1 MQIPP
6 MVGRNVLLVH
16 SGTTACQSGLLY
28 AGNTMR
34 QYGCMQ
40 VIWCVSMAVYAGD
53 MVCQYGCMQ
62 VIWYVSTAVYAGDMV
77 C

>member
-1 MQIPP
+1 MS
-6 MVGRNVLLVH
+6 VW
-16 SGTTACQSGLLY
+16 LY
-28 AGNTMR
+28 
-34 QYGCMQ
+34 MQ
-40 VIWCVSMAVYAGD
+40 VIWYVSMAVYAGD

>member
-1 MQIPP
+1 MS
-6 MVGRNVLLVH
+6 VR
-16 SGTTACQSGLLY
+16 LY
-28 AGNTMR
+28 AGN
-34 QYGCMQ
+34 
-40 VIWCVSMAVYAGD
+40 